1 MLRRTL
7 LGSSVGV
14 FALSAAGVSAQ
25 QPAPASG
32 SVHVFVRLE
41 VLPGKDRA
49 AAAVL
54 QPYVA
59 RLRQALGSIRSEL
72 LRETGMPV
80 YTLVEV
86 WRDAAAYE
94 ANLAAAGSRL
104 RAELK
109 PLMGAPPDVRDL
121 HVLAGSAPT
130 TALAA
135 KPNAQ
140 SVYVVTYLDFL
151 PDHAAYGIDGMRRY
165 ATASRLEP
173 GCARLDI
180 LQEKAANHF
189 VIEEVWQ
196 SKDDY
201 EAHLASAATLAFREN
216 EGTKPWLGAP
226 YGTAVS
232 RLVV

>member
-7 LGSSVGV
+7 LGSSFGV
-14 FALSAAGVSAQ
+14 LALSAVGVSAQ
-25 QPAPASG
+25 QPTPAAG
-32 SVHVFVRLE
+32 PVHVFVRLE
-41 VLPGKDRA
+41 VLPGRDSA

-54 QPYVA
+54 QPYVT
-59 RLRQALGSIRSEL
+59 RMRQALGNTRSEL
-72 LRETGMPV
+72 LREMAGPV
-80 YTLVEV
+80 YTVVEV
-86 WRDAAAYE
+86 WRDPAAYE
-94 ANLAAAGSRL
+94 ANLNSAGSRL
-104 RAELK
+104 QTELK
-109 PLMGAPPDVRDL
+109 PLMGAPPDVRDM

-130 TALAA
+130 AAPAA

-151 PDHAAYGIDGMRRY
+151 PTYTDFGISGMRRY
-165 ATASRLEP
+165 ATGSRLEP

-189 VIEEVWQ
+189 IIEEVWR
-196 SKDDY
+196 SKSDY
-201 EAHLASAATLAFREN
+201 EAHLASPTTLAFREK

-232 RLVV
+232 RLLV